1 MIPNSVITEL
11 INTCNK
17 NNYTTI
23 EDFVNEVTYQAYS
36 VAQLM
41 EQLTEYIIQDFKLS
55 DKAKATIFDKLSV
68 SNLCKLKINLFINY
82 YV

>member
-36 VAQLM
+36 VAELM